1 MPRGVGVRVPLSALS
16 QDEQRKL
23 FVFFCVRTKCHAP
36 PVAPRTTCL
45 CWVVMCIVAT
55 QQCGW
60 CDSICSSKLAIS
72 YHTTPTIYDCPHIT
86 PLLGHLSAS
95 ADVRVPCS
103 AILKVVIYL
112 FVCRWQYTHNY
123 QILLDYY
130 LG

>member
-1 MPRGVGVRVPLSALS
+1 MPRGVGVRVPLSA
-16 QDEQRKL
+16 RKAIVL
-23 FVFFCVRTKCHAP
+23 MTVAFLRSKGLAP

-45 CWVVMCIVAT
+45 RWVAMCRVAS
-55 QQCGW
+55 QQCEW
-60 CDSICSSKLAIS
+60 AEYICSCKHGIC
-72 YHTTPTIYDCPHIT
+72 TQPTPTIYDCPHIT
-86 PLLGHLSAS
+86 PLLGRLSTS
-95 ADVRVPCS
+95 ADVRVLCS